1 MKPVQIFIPL
11 ISGVA
16 LQDADRTDYLR
27 TFCEYDSK
35 NRQACTMACPN
46 GVSMMF
52 NGVATSVLQMKI
64 KCRCPRVD
72 GVRTCGWTYKRSLLT
87 TGFTVSKAYRFFIIK
102 KLDCEPL
109 IDQFNSITC
118 NLFDITCID
127 GAVFNDGCTGDPI
140 VKCNSD
146 GSYQPSSREG
156 VELIMNEPQ
165 PLYQS
170 CMTSGCEC
178 PGQCLYEHN
187 GLTECVQCVPQQ
199 SFDERT
205 CLAAAMDAITCPENQ
220 IKRQEQF

>member
-1 MKPVQIFIPL
+1 MEPVQIFIPL

-87 TGFTVSKAYRFFIIK
+87 TGFTVSKAYRFLYTR
-102 KLDCEPL
+102 KLVCEPF

-118 NLFDITCID
+118 NPFDITCID
-127 GAVFNDGCTGDPI
+127 GAVFNDGCAGGDPI
-140 VKCNSD
+140 LKCNSD
-146 GSYQPSSREG
+146 GPLVTSRFSFFWVKRLVIYSQSSF
-156 VELIMNEPQ
+156 I
-165 PLYQS
+165 
-170 CMTSGCEC
+170 
-178 PGQCLYEHN
+178 
-187 GLTECVQCVPQQ
+187 
-199 SFDERT
+199 D
-205 CLAAAMDAITCPENQ
+205 I
-220 IKRQEQF
+220 I